1 VFKPFGKG
9 NPCKVCG
16 QEDSACRQHTTDDNY
31 VHCHTHAD
39 ARKFE
44 VINGWKC
51 IEVAKGHTAGF
62 RPDDTGKKSQEYIT
76 RQLQENA
83 LRKKNNQAK
92 EKKLREQA
100 LPVVERH
107 KHYSEILDQLTTD
120 KATHTDLLRRG
131 FSEEEITRS
140 GFKSVKKSQRLNKE
154 FPANLPGVRGS
165 QLAVSGNGF
174 LCPIRDFDGNITG
187 MQLRLHT
194 PVDGNRY
201 RWLSTPEA
209 ATLKLQPENENPLA
223 VFHPPSGN
231 PEGIAIVEGTGAKPF
246 LVAQRLNYLTIGGAG
261 GQFPSSPQLLKKNVE
276 LAHEVLGG
284 EKVITIFPDAG
295 DVSNPGVINRWKRT
309 TNQLLELGWDV
320 RFGWWGQVNKS
331 LGDIDELS
339 PEQYSTIRYLS
350 VAEFKA
356 FCIKYG
362 GLEKPKTN
370 NAVPFSYEERVAQAQ
385 KYLTTLETPTEI
397 ICDPTQKYLPNLVGR
412 IPTSGLV
419 GLKAPKGSGKS
430 FQIKQIKNHCC
441 GYWEEK
447 TVIPEAPELPPEQ
460 LEMFGNSVN
469 KQQEKPEVIPQ
480 IERIH
485 HKGLGMKFLSINARI
500 ALGREQA
507 IKWEFT
513 WIEDADLDGKEEFG
527 GEKLATTSIIENLD
541 EIGLCWDSLGK
552 VFGRDWSN
560 TMVVIDELELGLN
573 HLVTSST
580 CRDRRSF
587 ILLTIEKKL
596 KECLDNDGLV
606 VVADADLTD
615 CSLDYL
621 TAITPGHTPFI
632 VSHDFKGDPWE
643 VDFYTGKRDE
653 LLTQI
658 DEWLS
663 NENCEPIAVTLDNQ
677 LEAESL
683 SNYLIKKYPYL
694 KNEVGGLIRID
705 SKVTQTDFGKDF
717 VKRPNQNIEK
727 YKPKALFYT
736 PSLGVGCSI
745 DIHHFERVFGLFYGN
760 LEPSQCRQSLAR
772 VREAVPRTV
781 WAKARGMTPE
791 NEPTSYLP
799 EAIKQRLFSFG
810 DTSHKLIDLAV
821 DMAKAEVGA
830 DATDKELFPKLI
842 EVLQGMTTP
851 DGSWNN
857 PHVDLYCN
865 QIARRNFAM
874 NQLAV
879 QLREELKEEG
889 HRVNDCE
896 TEGSTNAGDAVKDGK
911 EEIKLREA
919 HKTATAPDVT
929 IEDAQRIRRKVT
941 RSDEEEHSATKAFL
955 KRELPGVELTT
966 DFVHRA
972 VYKDKRKS
980 LNQVKLH
987 WWVLNADAVAYED
1000 KKEWQSKLKQFSD
1013 GVPFLPDVRTY
1024 SPKVKAIHEC
1034 GVFDW
1039 IKPDDFETEYSNGSE
1054 DAQKFLNQSLKV
1066 KKLVK
1071 NALGITVT
1079 KDSEPVA
1086 LANRILSRLGLGM
1099 VSAGQ
1104 VREGNQR
1111 VRYYRFD
1118 PRPIQDEFRSSVFS
1132 AQKNRWEKICAEMP
1146 ESTNQQDT
1154 PLSQNSHNL
1163 LINNPSSVTAEKP
1176 ISNVQNCC
1184 STPGIVVQGKDIY
1197 YLPEHWANPETI
1209 VGVVAMLEDCVEPG
1223 QLAEVRETTPANVLK
1238 LAARQLSPEK
1248 REQIDNWVKTANQ
1261 KAKEANQKTQ
1271 KAS

>member
-1 VFKPFGKG
+1 MSEFTFFKRGECPICNGLR
-9 NPCKVCG
+9 N
-16 QEDSACRQHTTDDNY
+16 DCRQSNTTGLIFCRETSTNPSGHIYRGNDSHGFGLWQPSTDF
-31 VHCHTHAD
+31 D
-39 ARKFE
+39 AF
-44 VINGWKC
+44 
-51 IEVAKGHTAGF
+51 TQQ
-62 RPDDTGKKSQEYIT
+62 SQEERERRHREY
-76 RQLQENA
+76 LA
-83 LRKKNNQAK
+83 AK
-92 EKKLREQA
+92 ERRKQQQIQAQLSATDRDTHYRAILQQLR
-100 LPVVERH
+100 LTDSDR
-107 KHYSEILDQLTTD
+107 KH
-120 KATHTDLLRRG
+120 LLERG
-131 FSEEEITRS
+131 FTPEQIQQDGYRS
-140 GFKSVKKSQRLNKE
+140 IGRWEDVGTNYPS
-154 FPANLPGVRGS
+154 NLPGILSNGVVNAFS
-165 QLAVSGNGF
+165 SGII
-174 LCPIRDFDGNITG
+174 CPIHNEDGLIVG
-187 MQLRLHT
+187 CQIRLSKE
-194 PVDGNRY
+194 VENGRY
-201 RWLSTPEA
+201 RWLTSATKKSPNGATPHLNGELPIAVFEPEELKDNSIWVAEGIGFKASLLRYRLGVPVLGAASGRFNTSPEA
-209 ATLKLQPENENPLA
+209 TKAA
-223 VFHPPSGN
+223 V
-231 PEGIAIVEGTGAKPF
+231 E
-246 LVAQRLNYLTIGGAG
+246 YLSEKYQT
-261 GQFPSSPQLLKKNVE
+261 K
-276 LAHEVLGG
+276 VLTFA
-284 EKVITIFPDAG
+284 VDAG
-295 DVSNPGVINRWKRT
+295 DVANRDGVPYRWLQQFEFFSK
-309 TNQLLELGWDV
+309 LGYKC
-320 RFGWWGQVNKS
+320 RIAWWGQVNKNS
-331 LGDIDELS
+331 GDIDELN
-339 PEQYSTIRYLS
+339 PKQYSTIRYLS

-362 GLEKPKTN
+362 GLEKPKEIS
-370 NAVPFSYEERVAQAQ
+370 NAVPFSYEERVATAQ
-385 KYLTTLETPTEI
+385 KLLTTLQTPAEI

-430 FQIKQIKNHCC
+430 YQIKQIKNHCC

-447 TVIPEAPELPPEQ
+447 TIIPDAPELPPEQ
-460 LEMFGNSVN
+460 LEMFGSSIK
-469 KQQEKPEVIPQ
+469 KQQKEKPEVKPQ
-480 IERIH
+480 VERIFH
-485 HKGLGMKFLSINARI
+485 QGLGMKFLSINARI

-513 WIEDADLDGKEEFG
+513 WIEDADLDGKEEF

-596 KECLDNDGLV
+596 KECLDNDGLI

-658 DEWLS
+658 DDWLS
-663 NENCEPIAVTLDNQ
+663 DENCEPIAVTLDNQ

-683 SNYLIKKYPYL
+683 CNYLIKKYPYL

-745 DIHHFERVFGLFYGN
+745 DTPHFKRVFGLFYGN

-842 EVLQGMTTP
+842 EVLQGMMAP

-865 QIARRNFAM
+865 QIARRNYAM

-929 IEDAQRIRRKVT
+929 IEDAQRIRRKAS
-941 RSDEEEHSATKAFL
+941 RSDEDEHSATKAFL

-966 DFVHRA
+966 DFVHQA
-972 VYKDKRKS
+972 IYKDKRKS

-987 WWVLNADAVAYED
+987 WWVLNADAVAFED
-1000 KKEWQSKLKQFSD
+1000 KKEWQQKLKQFSQ

-1034 GVFDW
+1034 GVFNW

-1054 DAQKFLNQSLKV
+1054 DAQKFLNRSLKV
-1066 KKLVK
+1066 KKLIK
-1071 NALGITVT
+1071 TALGITVT
-1079 KDSEPVA
+1079 KDSRPIELVK
-1086 LANRILSRLGLGM
+1086 RILDRLGLGM

-1132 AQKNRWEKICAEMP
+1132 AQKNRWEKICVEMA
-1146 ESTNQQDT
+1146 ESTSQQDT
-1154 PLSQNSHNL
+1154 PLSQHSHSL
-1163 LINNPSSVTAEKP
+1163 LVNNPSDVTAEKP
-1176 ISNVQNCC
+1176 ISNVQNSC
-1184 STPGIVVQGKDIY
+1184 STTDDVVQNQASEDGKYQELINQITADLDY
-1197 YLPEHWANPETI
+1197 CTDGEMVADLRI
-1209 VGVVAMLEDCVEPG
+1209 VYQPVD
-1223 QLAEVRETTPANVLK
+1223 LK
-1238 LAARQLSPEK
+1238 IAARRLSPEK
-1248 REQIDNWVKTANQ
+1248 RERIKSWVL
-1261 KAKEANQKTQ
+1261 
-1271 KAS
+1271 AS